1 MKKCWDTDP
10 SNRPTITT
18 LEYIIS
24 EWIEC
29 IDKFYIS
36 NRDENY
42 KYELYN
48 LDNQSKNI
56 MLEFAEANKAL
67 VQEQAN
73 TSTIIQYHPQ
83 AYYKSRKLTGIL
95 ARENSE
101 CMKCYTSRKLTVLLV
116 KENSECLECSIKD

>member
-1 MKKCWDTDP
+1 MKKCWDTNP

-24 EWIEC
+24 EWTEC
-29 IDKFYIS
+29 VDNFYML
-36 NRDENY
+36 NRDGDY
-42 KYELYN
+42 KYESYN

-73 TSTIIQYHPQ
+73 TPAIIQYHTQ
-83 AYYKSRKLTGIL
+83 EY
-95 ARENSE
+95 
-101 CMKCYTSRKLTVLLV
+101 YTSRVLTGLLDRG
-116 KENSECLECSIKD
+116 KSEGLECRI